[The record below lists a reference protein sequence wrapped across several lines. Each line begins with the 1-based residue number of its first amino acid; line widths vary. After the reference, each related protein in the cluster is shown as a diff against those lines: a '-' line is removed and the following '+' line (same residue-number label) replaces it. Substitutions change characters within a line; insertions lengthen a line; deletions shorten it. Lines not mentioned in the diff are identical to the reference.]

1 MASRSLSEIQERI
14 ACGNAVVLTAQEV
27 CDMVKGGGEITL
39 KDVDVV
45 TSATRAIMSG
55 TYAILSLPVAEPH
68 SFVRA
73 NRAWINGIS
82 TSVGPCPNERLGM
95 VDLMLFGTTH
105 SKDDSSYGGGHLFRE
120 LVAGNEILV
129 EVEANDG
136 RLFSRSVEMDD
147 IPYAHLFST
156 RNAFKN
162 YVAFVNPQ
170 PTKVSTIFHARGF
183 DTSLG
188 GATVS
193 GCGQINPVKCDP
205 YLETIGLG
213 TRILMNGAEGF
224 VVGTGTRSS
233 SARPNLMGIADMR
246 CMDPDYMGG
255 FITAAGAE
263 CISSWAVPIPVLNDS
278 ILECIKS
285 LDRETPLPIMDV
297 NIREIVEKTTYGD
310 VWSSCDL
317 EITFDPERCAG
328 CKKCT
333 VEPACPMRA
342 VTLQEG
348 NIKRDKSRCFNCG
361 LCITQ
366 CSSGAFSG
374 NLGSINFGCQKVPIV
389 LRQSDKARALKLA
402 ESLKKSILDG
412 SFKMTQ
418 MVEKI

>member
-1 MASRSLSEIQERI
+1 
-14 ACGNAVVLTAQEV
+14 
-27 CDMVKGGGEITL
+27 
-39 KDVDVV
+39 
-45 TSATRAIMSG
+45 
-55 TYAILSLPVAEPH
+55 
-68 SFVRA
+68 
-73 NRAWINGIS
+73 
-82 TSVGPCPNERLGM
+82 
-95 VDLMLFGTTH
+95 
-105 SKDDSSYGGGHLFRE
+105 
-120 LVAGNEILV
+120 
-129 EVEANDG
+129 
-136 RLFSRSVEMDD
+136 MDD
-147 IPYAHLFST
+147 IHYAHLFST

-183 DTSLG
+183 ETSLG

-263 CISSWAVPIPVLNDS
+263 CISSWAVPIPVLMIRYWKAS
-278 ILECIKS
+278 S
-285 LDRETPLPIMDV
+285 LLIEKLLCPSWMSTSGRSWRRPLTETSGALAI
-297 NIREIVEKTTYGD
+297 
-310 VWSSCDL
+310 L

-333 VEPACPMRA
+333 VEPVCPMRA

-348 NIKRDKSRCFNCG
+348 NLKRDKSRCFNCG

-402 ESLKKSILDG
+402 ESLKKRILDG